1 MFYLRNNPDFYDCF
15 RDLDMICV
23 VNFQVAS
30 EELNVEKRV
39 KEVCSQLKVKVH
51 TCWGSTLYHRDDVPF
66 RHMSRFEMMSIV
78 FWIDLISAGQSSL
91 VKSTVFFGI

>member
-1 MFYLRNNPDFYDCF
+1 MFTLGIIPTFMTVF
-15 RDLDMICV
+15 GDLDVIRV

-30 EELNVEKRV
+30 EELNVEKKV

-66 RHMSRFEMMSIV
+66 RHMSRSERVSIV
-78 FWIDLISAGQSSL
+78 FWQI
-91 VKSTVFFGI
+91 V